1 MMTSAASILAAI
13 LVAVAAKAQ
22 AQDAETVRLRN
33 AINDQTG
40 AQERQAETLRR
51 LEVLQRD
58 QARRT
63 DSARQNA
70 ERDSRSMR
78 RFDQR

>member
-1 MMTSAASILAAI
+1 MTTRAASILAAI
-13 LVAVAAKAQ
+13 LVATAAR
-22 AQDAETVRLRN
+22 AQDAEAVRIRN
-33 AINDQTG
+33 AITDQTR

-58 QARRT
+58 QARRA

-78 RFDQR
+78 RSDR

>member
-22 AQDAETVRLRN
+22 AQDAEAVRLRN
-33 AINDQTG
+33 AINDQTR
-40 AQERQAETLRR
+40 AQEHQAETLRQ

-58 QARRT
+58 QARRA

>member
-13 LVAVAAKAQ
+13 LVATAARAQ
-22 AQDAETVRLRN
+22 AQDAEAVRLRN
-33 AINDQTG
+33 AINDQTR
-40 AQERQAETLRR
+40 AQERQAETLRQ

-58 QARRT
+58 QARRA

-70 ERDSRSMR
+70 GRDSRSMR
-78 RFDQR
+78 HFDR

>member
-1 MMTSAASILAAI
+1 MMTSASSILAAI

-22 AQDAETVRLRN
+22 AQDAEAVRLRN
-33 AINDQTG
+33 AINDHTR
-40 AQERQAETLRR
+40 AQERQAETLRQ
-51 LEVLQRD
+51 LEVLQRN
-58 QARRT
+58 QARRA
-63 DSARQNA
+63 DNARQNA